1 MDEISKTCA
10 PGTCW
15 RWGHLPGATTVWLS
29 FPPLQAVCRGSEPIL
44 MQLTRYS
51 SFYHLT
57 YEPVAVLRRL
67 QHNCSRFRFQ
77 QAPCAT
83 WKQIIGVGMKMIVMM
98 MMIIVRIRTLMK
110 MKWMVMVMTVACG
123 ILQPGPDHFLH
134 SGQTPSLG
142 ATSPDLIIFSLIS
155 DKFIQYSYNL
165 KEL

>member
-1 MDEISKTCA
+1 
-10 PGTCW
+10 
-15 RWGHLPGATTVWLS
+15 
-29 FPPLQAVCRGSEPIL
+29 
-44 MQLTRYS
+44 
-51 SFYHLT
+51 
-57 YEPVAVLRRL
+57 
-67 QHNCSRFRFQ
+67 
-77 QAPCAT
+77 
-83 WKQIIGVGMKMIVMM
+83 MKMIVMM